1 MDVFCLL
8 DALNGGVTAEGP
20 YTFTNLSAAGV
31 LPGWTCTVLGCFSV
45 YKPARGEREYFKA
58 PDVQCTD
65 MCLQLSVNSQEEPTK
80 GMSS

>member
-1 MDVFCLL
+1 MDVFCQL
-8 DALNGGVTAEGP
+8 DAFGGGVTAEGP

-45 YKPARGEREYFKA
+45 YNSAREEREYFKA